1 MIESRSSSRIKS
13 KIEKIATKPNL
24 RASTNSKPKSKE
36 PAKLKPRMKKSLPNK
51 VQKTLKAHPST
62 SNMVNVAIQNL
73 DNRRHGSSLQAIK
86 KYVYA
91 NYQLDPVKTAP
102 LIRRYLKKAVS
113 EGTLVQT
120 KGQGSNG
127 SFKMPG
133 KKNLKK

>member
-1 MIESRSSSRIKS
+1 MNESRSSSRNKL
-13 KIEKIATKPNL
+13 KIAVKPTL
-24 RASTNSKPKSKE
+24 RASTKSKPTKSKE
-36 PAKLKPRMKKSLPNK
+36 PAKLKPRMKKSLPSK
-51 VQKTLKAHPST
+51 VQKTLKSHPST
-62 SNMVNVAIQNL
+62 SNMVNEAIENL
-73 DNRRHGSSLQAIK
+73 NNRRHGSSLQAIK

-120 KGQGSNG
+120 KGRGSSG